1 MYEPQEPVQEVHAAV
16 SPQGC
21 KNLERRLK
29 QMGLSIRLVEAVNT
43 GRQELPYD
51 CIFEGK
57 DADSLADRFSS
68 PLDKDN

>member
-1 MYEPQEPVQEVHAAV
+1 MQEPEEPIQEVHAAV
-16 SPQGC
+16 TPQGC

-43 GRQELPYD
+43 GRGDLPYN
-51 CIFEGK
+51 CIFEGE
-57 DADSLADRFSS
+57 DADPHADRFSS

>member
-1 MYEPQEPVQEVHAAV
+1 MHEPEEPAQEVHGAV

-21 KNLERRLK
+21 KNLEKRLK

-43 GRQELPYD
+43 GRRELPYD
-51 CIFEGK
+51 CIFEGE
-57 DADSLADRFSS
+57 DADPQADRFSS

>member
-1 MYEPQEPVQEVHAAV
+1 MQESEEPVQEVHAAA

-29 QMGLSIRLVEAVNT
+29 QMGLSIGLVEAVNT
-43 GRQELPYD
+43 GRRELPYD
-51 CIFEGK
+51 CIFEGE
-57 DADSLADRFSS
+57 DADPQADRFSS